1 MVERTAAALIMA
13 VLALLVPVPALAAD
27 SERRIWDAYP
37 LPTQSQSTN
46 KATGPAAAQ
55 PAAKEMATASNDME
69 RLALASILAL
79 IAGGLTTWLVSLRW
93 PQARPAPAG
102 AAIAPPEPLPARPP
116 VPELWVHAVTPPPD
130 ADEPE
135 PEPEAK
141 PPPQALP
148 AESSAPSVP
157 PDPDRAWAADIG
169 WHVVGGG
176 AQFRITARP
185 VEGGEPVML
194 GDSPPLEWPPGD
206 ARSVQAMTD
215 AVKTLELSL
224 AAAGW
229 TVLPPGSAWY
239 EKRFAWQPGARPRPA
254 PVARTR
260 HRNLYEREFARQ
272 VERTERLRRTISDR
286 LIEQGGRVEAT
297 APE

>member
-1 MVERTAAALIMA
+1 MVERTAAALILA

-37 LPTQSQSTN
+37 LPAQSQSTS
-46 KATGPAAAQ
+46 KAAGPAAAQ

-102 AAIAPPEPLPARPP
+102 AALALPAPVRPP
-116 VPELWVHAVTPPPD
+116 VPELWVHAVTPPAD
-130 ADEPE
+130 ADEAE
-135 PEPEAK
+135 PEREAEAE
-141 PPPQALP
+141 PPPRALP
-148 AESSAPSVP
+148 AESSAPPVP

-169 WHVVGGG
+169 WHVVDGG
-176 AQFRITARP
+176 AQFRITAQP
-185 VEGGEPVML
+185 VDGGEPVLL

-229 TVLPPGSAWY
+229 AVLPPGSAWY
-239 EKRFAWQPGARPRPA
+239 EKRFAWQPGARPPSGAGRADPASQLVRAGVRAPGRP
-254 PVARTR
+254 
-260 HRNLYEREFARQ
+260 
-272 VERTERLRRTISDR
+272 D
-286 LIEQGGRVEAT
+286 
-297 APE
+297 